1 MEKVKIA
8 RVIIL
13 VGIVAFL
20 VENTYFGWNFEPQ
33 SDLEQTLDKTIA
45 WIFKIGF
52 IFYLMPIFS
61 AYEKFIGEYLD

>member
-1 MEKVKIA
+1 MKKIKIA

-13 VGIVAFL
+13 IGIISFL

-33 SDLEQTLDKTIA
+33 SDLEQTLDKAIV

-61 AYEKFIGEYLD
+61 AYEKFISEYLD